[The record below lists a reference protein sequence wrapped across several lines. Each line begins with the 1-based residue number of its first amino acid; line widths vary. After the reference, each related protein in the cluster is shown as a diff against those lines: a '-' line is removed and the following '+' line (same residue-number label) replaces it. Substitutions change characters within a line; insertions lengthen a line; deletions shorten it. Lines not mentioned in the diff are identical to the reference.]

1 MRLCVPSLLFVLL
14 IAPAG
19 VSMPD
24 EGDVA
29 VTTRIPFQD
38 PVPDLRDAYG
48 LYDGREKVGFGR
60 QTLERTDDGEAIRY
74 VSRSRFLADVV
85 TLGERGRLDFESTD
99 TFDGRPPFALLAAR
113 EASFDGVA
121 NQRVEVVG
129 TGPSTPY
136 TCAVV
141 REGVPQPARSLSFD
155 YSLIDRL
162 THVEWVRSQPEVGA
176 SIRVREFNI
185 TDLEEDVYTYT
196 CLERGWVIPS
206 AIRVEAFRL
215 AMHSR
220 RRGDLGEAWMDVE
233 GRLLTM
239 RIASRLVV
247 RIESEAQARR
257 KDCASGLFAFGR
269 VPVAEKLGEARDVK
283 RLEFEAFGRDA
294 RDWLAEAVVGM
305 PRTTLLSRSE
315 RGDPRVRIDGGGEG
329 QPDVPGHDAND
340 PLAATATY
348 PTADADVRRIVEA
361 IDGDHA
367 TPRERV
373 ERLLT
378 YVARYLGDVHAP
390 HEPTVDELLRVEALG
405 DETEHARLFVTLARA
420 AGVPAREVHGLVYLG
435 DEVQAFGP
443 HRWCEVLLAGR
454 WEEVDPTWEQL
465 RVDATHI
472 PLLRG
477 DVDAT
482 DIYRRTQGMAF
493 ELREVVR

>member
-1 MRLCVPSLLFVLL
+1 M
-14 IAPAG
+14 AE
-19 VSMPD
+19 
-24 EGDVA
+24 EGDA
-29 VTTRIPFQD
+29 PVTTRIPFQD
-38 PVPDLRDAYG
+38 PVPDLRDTYG
-48 LYDGREKVGFGR
+48 LYDGREKVGFGK
-60 QTLERTDDGEAIRY
+60 QTLDRTVSGEEIRY
-74 VSRSRFLADVV
+74 VAHSRFLADIV

-99 TFDGRPPFALLAAR
+99 IFDGRAPFALLTAR
-113 EASFDGVA
+113 ESSFDGVA
-121 NQRVEVVG
+121 NQRVEVLG
-129 TGPSTPY
+129 SGRTAPY
-136 TCAVV
+136 TCNVV
-141 REGVPQPARSLSFD
+141 REGEPQPSRTLSFD

-162 THVEWVRSQPEVGA
+162 THVEWVRSQPPVGA
-176 SIRVREFNI
+176 SVRVSEFNV
-185 TDLEEDVYTYT
+185 TDLQEDVYTYT
-196 CLERGWVIPS
+196 CLERGWIVPS

-215 AMHSR
+215 AMHSKR
-220 RRGDLGEAWMDVE
+220 HGDLGEAWMDAE

-247 RIESEAQARR
+247 RIEGEAQARR
-257 KDCASGLFAFGR
+257 KDCASALFAFGR

-283 RLEFEAFGRDA
+283 RLELEAFGRDA
-294 RDWLAEAVVGM
+294 RAWLADALVGM
-305 PRTTLLSRSE
+305 PRVALLSRSQ
-315 RGDPRVRIDGGGEG
+315 RGDPHLRIEAGGEG
-329 QPDVPGHDAND
+329 QAQALLVSAED
-340 PLAATATY
+340 PLAATASY
-348 PTADADVRRIVEA
+348 PTSDADVRRIVQE

-373 ERLLT
+373 SRLLT

-390 HEPTVDELLRVEALG
+390 HEPSVAELLRVEALG

-465 RVDATHI
+465 HVDATHI

-477 DVDAT
+477 DVDPT
-482 DIYRRTQGMAF
+482 DVYRRTQGMVF